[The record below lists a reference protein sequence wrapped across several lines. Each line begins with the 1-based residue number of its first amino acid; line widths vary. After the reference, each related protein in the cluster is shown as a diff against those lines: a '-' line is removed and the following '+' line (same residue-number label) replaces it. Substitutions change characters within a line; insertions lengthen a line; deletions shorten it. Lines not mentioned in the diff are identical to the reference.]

1 MEDTSG
7 NDSFENQFGQGPK
20 EKHDETPASA
30 EGANPQTGITFSYKL
45 CHQNT
50 CIVHYLWVFKS

>member
-7 NDSFENQFGQGPK
+7 NDSFENQLGQGPK

-45 CHQNT
+45 SHQNT
-50 CIVHYLWVFKS
+50 CIVHYL